1 MVTSNITRSPKSIQR
16 KLQFLATVSVALAVV
31 LTCTALV
38 TYGVINLRN
47 SKWRQVQTQAELLSL
62 NSAAAVEFADSV
74 QADRLLDALRV
85 ERSVTAAAIF
95 SKDGDLIG
103 GYPSR
108 DAVANSFVL
117 EKSNEAGH
125 LLTHAITA
133 DGERIGDLRVAVD
146 FSTVREEVI
155 NYARI
160 TIIVGVFSLLF
171 SVAVAGY
178 LNRSIVRPIHA
189 LVAVSRKVTLEGN
202 YTYRVETK
210 SAPEHDGELGEL
222 VVAFNE
228 MLSVVESSKKSLQ
241 DANDYLEHRVAT
253 RTEELEKACEAA
265 KAASRAKSDF
275 LANMSHEIRTP
286 LNAIMGYA
294 DLLCRGL
301 DDSPEERADML
312 KTIHSSGRH
321 LMIVIND
328 ILDISKIEA
337 GRLEL
342 DIQPDSPQRI
352 LSEVVSMMRVPFR
365 EKNLSLE
372 YTWQGPVPNAI
383 QTDGSRLR
391 QILINLVGN
400 AKKFTMNGGVHII
413 AKLLNPG
420 TQSKLEIEVIDTGV
434 GIQKDKFEQIFHPFM
449 QEDTSV
455 TRKYGGSGLGLSI
468 SRQLARMMGGDL
480 TVESDNGRG
489 SCFRLT
495 LDAGDL
501 KSEDLIEN
509 GAIGDSLPTPVKQSF
524 SIDGELLRGLRV
536 LVVDDGATNRKLV
549 SLVLGRSGACIS
561 QAENGKQAYDLILSE
576 NAFDV
581 VLMDM
586 QMPIL
591 DGYAATKMLRNS
603 GITVPIIAL
612 TAHAMAS
619 DKQLCLEAGCSDY
632 LSKPINTDELLIR
645 LRRIYEDTRPTTREI
660 RRVESLSP
668 INSKLPTDDSEFAEI
683 VVDFVAALE
692 RETVKL
698 RDAVDTRDSKQ
709 TQSIAHWVKGSGGT
723 AGFPCLTAPAMQ
735 LHDSVQANDWE
746 NAEKLLLT
754 IEDYLSRLVSP
765 NLESN

>member
-1 MVTSNITRSPKSIQR
+1 MINLKVTRSSKSIQR

-31 LTCTALV
+31 LTSTALI

-47 SKWRQVQTQAELLSL
+47 SKWRQVQTHAELLSL
-62 NSAAAVEFADSV
+62 NSAAAVEFADNN
-74 QADRLLDALRV
+74 QADRLLAALKV
-85 ERSVTAAAIF
+85 ERSVSAAAIF
-95 SKDGDLIG
+95 SKDGDVIG

-108 DAVANSFVL
+108 EAVAKSFVL
-117 EKSNEAGH
+117 EKASEAGH
-125 LLTHAITA
+125 LLTHAITV

-146 FSTVREEVI
+146 FSTDREEAI

-160 TIIVGVFSLLF
+160 TILVGVFSLLF
-171 SVAVAGY
+171 SVVVAEY

-189 LVAVSRKVTLEGN
+189 LAAVSRKVTLEGN

-210 SAPEHDGELGEL
+210 SGPEHDGELGEF

-228 MLSVVESSKKSLQ
+228 MLSVVESSKQSLQ
-241 DANDYLEHRVAT
+241 EANDHLEHRVAT

-372 YTWQGPVPNAI
+372 YTWQGPVPNEI

-420 TQSKLEIEVIDTGV
+420 TKSKLEIEVIDTGV

-495 LDAGDL
+495 LDAGEL
-501 KSEDLIEN
+501 RSEDLIEN

-524 SIDGELLRGLRV
+524 SIDSELLRGLKV

-549 SLVLGRSGACIS
+549 SLVLGRSGAHIS
-561 QAENGKQAYDLILSE
+561 QAENGKQAYDLIMSE

-591 DGYAATKMLRNS
+591 DGYAATKMLRES

-645 LRRIYEDTRPTTREI
+645 LRRIYEDTRPSSRES
-660 RRVESLSP
+660 RRVESLAP
-668 INSKLPTDDSEFAEI
+668 INSKLPTDDPEFAEI
-683 VVDFVAALE
+683 VVDFVVALE

-698 RDAVDTRDSKQ
+698 RDAVDARDPKQ

-735 LHDSVQANDWE
+735 LHDSVQANDWD